1 MPTWAWTS
9 SHSPRARSRPLGQGA
24 SPTSLF
30 VENSDTYWVATETL
44 SHCSNHPVER
54 ARVAL
59 RQSSQ
64 PQDEGGGVVDPVEMH
79 PAAVNVPPL
88 PCAQSI
94 AKCDMPASTP
104 RPHTARVVSG
114 LTTSDRRERLR
125 FGHDS
130 TQGAVFVQVAEHLD
144 ADGLVQAAHLDRFVA
159 ADADQVSDQVA
170 CGVVVR
176 SVELHCTLG
185 LPPRGRGQ

>member
-1 MPTWAWTS
+1 MSSVGLPLVSCIYPSTS
-9 SHSPRARSRPLGQGA
+9 CSLSSPRSGRQSDQLV
-24 SPTSLF
+24 

-79 PAAVNVPPL
+79 AAAVHVPPL

-94 AKCDMPASTP
+94 AKGDVPASTP
-104 RPHTARVVSG
+104 RPHTAPVMPPPP
-114 LTTSDRRERLR
+114 TPDP
-125 FGHDS
+125 
-130 TQGAVFVQVAEHLD
+130 
-144 ADGLVQAAHLDRFVA
+144 
-159 ADADQVSDQVA
+159 
-170 CGVVVR
+170 
-176 SVELHCTLG
+176 
-185 LPPRGRGQ
+185 PPRLPFGP